1 MITAWSSQASGRI
14 EVDDNSSVTV
24 ELQTIEG
31 SKNGKLLF
39 GGLVEKFRE
48 MKSYSGEILSIGVLE
63 GGTNLG
69 RPSVIIL
76 VKIDADDHENNKNS
90 YVCCAEIT
98 GQNFLLASQHANV
111 EISKL
116 LRKLNPNAKDII

>member
-1 MITAWSSQASGRI
+1 M
-14 EVDDNSSVTV
+14 DDNSSVTV

-31 SKNGKLLF
+31 SKRGKLLF
-39 GGLVEKFRE
+39 GGLVEKFKDL
-48 MKSYSGEILSIGVLE
+48 KSYSGEIISIGVLE
-63 GGTNLG
+63 GGTDLG

-76 VKIDADDHENNKNS
+76 VKIDAEDNHNNKS
-90 YVCCAEIT
+90 HFVCCAEIT

-116 LRKLNPNAKDII
+116 LRKINPQAKELL